1 MRLPDPSSS
10 YAVLIGASTYRS
22 LTDLPAVRNNLEALA
37 EVLTDPA
44 LGGLRPEHCVVV
56 HDPVE
61 VRAVYRTLLHY
72 AQRPAD
78 TLLVYF
84 AGHGR
89 TDLRNNLYLA
99 LTDTAPEELR
109 VSGLPFDLVRE
120 LLTDSPAAN
129 KVLIL
134 DCCFSGQ
141 AIPAMGG
148 TADAIVGQ
156 LGIEGTYTLTATP
169 ATAVALAPIGA
180 TYTAFTGELLTLLR
194 TGVPDGPQLLTFAV
208 LYRLLLDSL
217 ISRGMP
223 RPGQRGT
230 GTIDQLALT
239 RNPAHAANVAPRP
252 SAVRARDRHTGS
264 AAPEDDDK
272 RFRVKKGI
280 AAQIIPA
287 VIATAGGAYMMS
299 GAAPVRPSA
308 NWMLQYPLI
317 AIAVMGFVNLLTVV
331 GVVRL
336 TRKTFELRIGPRGMD
351 LAFNGRRTRYAWE
364 EISRVTIRNM
374 RGKIAHGIMIFP
386 LPGTPPPQG
395 GFGLWGPYLPRT
407 ERKTG
412 WILFLPV
419 QLLKAPR
426 ADVEQALTRY
436 SAGRFRV

>member
-1 MRLPDPSSS
+1 MPDPSSS
-10 YAVLIGASTYRS
+10 YALLIGASTYRS

-37 EVLTDPA
+37 GVLTDPA
-44 LGGLRPEHCVVV
+44 LGGLRPDHCIVV

-61 VRAVYRTLLHY
+61 VRTVYRTLLHY

-99 LTDTAPEELR
+99 LADTAPEELR

-120 LLTDSPAAN
+120 LLTDSRATN

-134 DCCFSGQ
+134 DCCFSGH

-148 TADAIVGQ
+148 AEDAIVGQ

-208 LYRLLLDSL
+208 LYRQLLDAL
-217 ISRGMP
+217 ITRGMP

-239 RNPAHAANVAPRP
+239 RNPAHPAN
-252 SAVRARDRHTGS
+252 
-264 AAPEDDDK
+264 AAPEPTTDRTRIPHTDNVLHEDGEK
-272 RFRVKKGI
+272 RFPVKKGI
-280 AAQIIPA
+280 AGPIVPA
-287 VIATAGGAYMMS
+287 VIGDVAVAIVMS
-299 GAAPVRPSA
+299 RAAPGDLSVT
-308 NWMLQYPLI
+308 WMVI
-317 AIAVMGFVNLLTVV
+317 APTIMGLATLLSLV
-331 GVVRL
+331 GAISL
-336 TRKTFELRIGPRGMD
+336 SLKTFELQIGPRGME
-351 LAFNGRRTRYAWE
+351 LEFAGRRTRYTWE
-364 EISRVTIRNM
+364 EISRVTIRHM
-374 RGKIAHGIMIFP
+374 RGKVAPGIMVFP
-386 LPGTPPPQG
+386 LPGTPLPHG
-395 GFGLWGPYLPRT
+395 GIGLWSAHLPRM

-412 WILFLPV
+412 WILFLPI

-426 ADVEQALTRY
+426 ADVERALTRY
-436 SAGRFRV
+436 SAGRFRS